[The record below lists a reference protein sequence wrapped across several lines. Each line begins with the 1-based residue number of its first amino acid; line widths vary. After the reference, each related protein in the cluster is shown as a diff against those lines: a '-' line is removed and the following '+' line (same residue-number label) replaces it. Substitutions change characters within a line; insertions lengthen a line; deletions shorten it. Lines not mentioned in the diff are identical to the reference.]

1 MVDVV
6 SGQYRPQYLVQ
17 HLKFGQVAAVAQ
29 DIPVATAVLSQL
41 VVQVEI
47 MPLEQ

>member
-17 HLKFGQVAAVAQ
+17 HLKFGQVVAVAQ
-29 DIPVATAVLSQL
+29 DIPVATAVLSQSAA
-41 VVQVEI
+41 QVAT
-47 MPLEQ
+47 MQ